1 MFTFSRCNSVK
12 GLSAQVT
19 PGLTGL
25 WQIKARSNG
34 NLEVQEL
41 LDSYYVRNWS
51 LWLDLYIMLRTAH
64 VLVSRNGAY

>member
-1 MFTFSRCNSVK
+1 
-12 GLSAQVT
+12 VT

-51 LWLDLYIMLRTAH
+51 LWLDLYIMVRTAH